1 MMIVIQDK
9 RRQRRKHLGRLR
21 RHLAPP
27 ELHLWEKEEEE
38 EDRGSRHGMAVL
50 RQLSLGTSLSTSTL
64 TDCGF
69 PPVCS
74 DGDTADNT
82 SEAISPERHSRAVT
96 RYSTWKSS
104 TTITLTCYVL
114 FLWLTLYLVLF
125 SAGAAKKKKQK
136 NMRRRLLLG
145 LRASSRR
152 RVTQAM
158 PRRMN
163 SPPYL

>member
-9 RRQRRKHLGRLR
+9 RRQRRKHLGRLQ

-38 EDRGSRHGMAVL
+38 EDRGSKHGMAML

-74 DGDTADNT
+74 DGDTADNA
-82 SEAISPERHSRAVT
+82 SEAISPEPHSRAIA
-96 RYSTWKSS
+96 R
-104 TTITLTCYVL
+104 
-114 FLWLTLYLVLF
+114 
-125 SAGAAKKKKQK
+125 
-136 NMRRRLLLG
+136 
-145 LRASSRR
+145 
-152 RVTQAM
+152 
-158 PRRMN
+158 
-163 SPPYL
+163 